1 MRNTERLHLAKGGT
15 GGKWL
20 GAAAAEMDLANFA
33 NNGSLDRVEESV
45 MPTMNVSLTPE
56 MAAYVAR
63 ELESGDYASAS
74 ELVRDALRAL
84 RHDREVER
92 ETLAILRREIDLGLT
107 QIETGELSQ
116 RTVAEILKGVL
127 DEPA

>member
-1 MRNTERLHLAKGGT
+1 
-15 GGKWL
+15 
-20 GAAAAEMDLANFA
+20 
-33 NNGSLDRVEESV
+33 

-84 RHDREVER
+84 RHDREVEQ
-92 ETLAILRREIDLGLT
+92 ETLAILRREIDLGLA
-107 QIETGELSQ
+107 QIEAGELSG
-116 RTVAEILKGVL
+116 RTVADILKGVL
-127 DEPA
+127 DEPS